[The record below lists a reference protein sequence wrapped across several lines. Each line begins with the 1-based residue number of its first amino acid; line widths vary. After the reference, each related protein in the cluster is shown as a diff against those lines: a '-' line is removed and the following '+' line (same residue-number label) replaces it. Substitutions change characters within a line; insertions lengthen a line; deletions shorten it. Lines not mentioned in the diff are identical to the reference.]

1 MKKSK
6 GFVFVETIVV
16 IAVLTVALLTI
27 YVSLSSVISNEKRR
41 ATYDDAGFIYRTY
54 YIERFLVSLNIED
67 YINTYL
73 VNNDRLIIEF
83 NCDDLTLY
91 DIKTTVNNKTV
102 INTDLTKKKFC
113 EAIINTSKLDIK
125 HIYITKYNINE
136 LKNYTDSD
144 NNTIKVLPKT
154 EALKN
159 VDSGFI
165 YYLRTISS
173 SNTLY
178 ENNYRLIVE
187 YERTE
192 YDDGNKR
199 EKSAT
204 SECPKGYALKDNTCK
219 KEIIKDYYANVV
231 LQPKNTLDTMP
242 EGYE

>member
-1 MKKSK
+1 MTIIKLKNIILNYLLKKLAIYDNIKKSK

-192 YDDGNKR
+192 YDD
-199 EKSAT
+199 
-204 SECPKGYALKDNTCK
+204 
-219 KEIIKDYYANVV
+219 
-231 LQPKNTLDTMP
+231 
-242 EGYE
+242 